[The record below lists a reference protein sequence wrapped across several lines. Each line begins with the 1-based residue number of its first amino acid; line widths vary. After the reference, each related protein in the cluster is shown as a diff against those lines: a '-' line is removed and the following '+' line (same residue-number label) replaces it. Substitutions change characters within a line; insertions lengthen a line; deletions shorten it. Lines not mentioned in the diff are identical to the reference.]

1 MVGPSPSPS
10 GSSRRLSELLEEQ
23 QEPFSLHPYLLEKG
37 CSPTTLD
44 PAGGCG
50 VASLPCW
57 PRSRG
62 TSPAPR
68 RVTVSKRT
76 PASGLLSKFLH
87 GTAAPASTKR
97 KKKLRSAAIG
107 PCSVEGE
114 KTASKRKNAVEARRA
129 EAKDD
134 EGESYDDDD
143 DDSSKQLSPVSVL
156 ERRPFEK
163 PPRAYA
169 EKAIVVLRELLDA
182 ARKPALL
189 QRKVAIESSKS
200 GDVLMETST
209 TTTTT
214 PAPPPA
220 PAPARTDRATSVA
233 HLNQM
238 FEAKEHD
245 LVPLDMPGERGDAGL
260 GRWDVGAE
268 LAVAVLEELT
278 EEVVVEL
285 MGMVHHE
292 DANTIDVKQ
301 CWLLPNC

>member
-1 MVGPSPSPS
+1 FPSLASFFISSPAFHTSLPSGPALSTPPNHRITRAMVGPSPSPS

-23 QEPFSLHPYLLEKG
+23 QEPFSLHLYLLEKG

-169 EKAIVVLRELLDA
+169 ESKQARSPHVLPRAIGRPSCTVALSSRSNTCDHRRGHRRLEGA
-182 ARKPALL
+182 PGRGTQAR
-189 QRKVAIESSKS
+189 V
-200 GDVLMETST
+200 
-209 TTTTT
+209 
-214 PAPPPA
+214 A
-220 PAPARTDRATSVA
+220 PAESCHRKQQVRRCPHGDF
-233 HLNQM
+233 NN
-238 FEAKEHD
+238 D
-245 LVPLDMPGERGDAGL
+245 DDDAGAAPRT
-260 GRWDVGAE
+260 GAREDRPCYQRSTFEPDV
-268 LAVAVLEELT
+268 
-278 EEVVVEL
+278 
-285 MGMVHHE
+285 
-292 DANTIDVKQ
+292 
-301 CWLLPNC
+301 